1 MMPGGTGGSAP
12 ASAAA
17 GSPYVRAGPTND
29 PAARRHADRL
39 AAEDHAAILLRN
51 EDEYD
56 LLVGAGSARRSG
68 PAGIPP
74 TELDSDEGYEDD
86 DSYEE

>member
-1 MMPGGTGGSAP
+1 
-12 ASAAA
+12 
-17 GSPYVRAGPTND
+17 
-29 PAARRHADRL
+29 L

-68 PAGIPP
+68 PAGISP